1 MTPITQCC
9 SAGLIVLATWLA
21 IGLVILI
28 REIRIAPLVE

>member
-21 IGLVILI
+21 IGVAIFI
-28 REIRIAPLVE
+28 RAVRNAPLVE